1 MIARHAN
8 PAKEKDLQSVLAVRT
23 AGSVMT
29 LEIPAAPTP
38 EQCRRRK
45 SQEENGRRQAAS
57 NKSHHLRPK
66 MAEARKA
73 KAEAEVEAKEKVK
86 EKSKT
91 VPEIR
96 KRSCVGT
103 SERAKDVQQ
112 EKIAST
118 GITKDCSI
126 RRPTSTLEDKKPS
139 PPEAK
144 MPEAATKDGEGP
156 LGRVSKVPKS
166 FVWYLWEK
174 QDAKPQVLKV
184 SARAKQRNME
194 S

>member
-1 MIARHAN
+1 
-8 PAKEKDLQSVLAVRT
+8 
-23 AGSVMT
+23 MT

-38 EQCRRRK
+38 EQCRR
-45 SQEENGRRQAAS
+45 SVNQEESGRRQAAS
-57 NKSHHLRPK
+57 NQSHHLRPK
-66 MAEARKA
+66 IPEPRKA
-73 KAEAEVEAKEKVK
+73 KVEAEVEAKEEVK

-103 SERAKDVQQ
+103 SKRVKDVQQ
-112 EKIAST
+112 EVVANM
-118 GITKDCSI
+118 GIIRDCSI
-126 RRPTSTLEDKKPS
+126 RRRSNMSEDKRPS

-166 FVWYLWEK
+166 FVRYLWEK
-174 QDAKPQVLKV
+174 QDVKPQVLRVK
-184 SARAKQRNME
+184 ARANQRNME